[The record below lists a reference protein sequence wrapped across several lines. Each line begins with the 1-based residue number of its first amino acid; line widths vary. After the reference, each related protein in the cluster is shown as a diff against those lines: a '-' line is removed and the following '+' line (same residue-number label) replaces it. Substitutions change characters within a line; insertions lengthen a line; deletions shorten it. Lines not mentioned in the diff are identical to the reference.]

1 LKRWRSRLF
10 TRFSSSFAP
19 PENDVFPKELRLMK
33 RDGGGRNVS
42 VAQNPTTI
50 FFNKILF
57 GETYLTE
64 SLVPPNQ
71 SILNPTP
78 KPVGG
83 VIPGGGKANE
93 VAVMI

>member
-1 LKRWRSRLF
+1 
-10 TRFSSSFAP
+10 
-19 PENDVFPKELRLMK
+19 MK

-50 FFNKILF
+50 FFFNKFFFNKFLF